1 MQLPSHYLEFE
12 LRGQLSVLHQNHR
25 KVTQALDQHTFRGE
39 LSREEDH
46 PQRRGDPQDGRETG
60 AETTIS
66 DYAPMLYESS
76 AYGKVL
82 PGVRDLDSDIR
93 MQESSAYGVDMKTQP
108 TCSIPM

>member
-1 MQLPSHYLEFE
+1 MSLNY
-12 LRGQLSVLHQNHR
+12 
-25 KVTQALDQHTFRGE
+25 TQGATECVASESQESNTGLGPTYIQGE